1 MTTTSAA
8 VPATAGPIFCVTLRM
23 VDRPRPI
30 DRVIDYFGDPPRDRE
45 ASQPRV
51 IAERWPDLA

>member
-1 MTTTSAA
+1 MTTSAA

-23 VDRPRPI
+23 VDRPRTI
-30 DRVIDYFGDPPRDRE
+30 DRLIDYFGDPPRVRE
-45 ASQPRV
+45 ASQPRE